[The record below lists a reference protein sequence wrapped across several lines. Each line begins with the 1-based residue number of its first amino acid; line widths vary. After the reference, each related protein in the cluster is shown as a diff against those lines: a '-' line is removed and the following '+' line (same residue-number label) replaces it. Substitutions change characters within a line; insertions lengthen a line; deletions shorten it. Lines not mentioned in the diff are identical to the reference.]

1 MQVATN
7 AHPSPWRYRPSDRY
21 RYLPISSSV
30 LSAEYEPNS
39 SNLSAP
45 LSREPSSRVP
55 TEEGT
60 TRVVTGWPRRPRVEE
75 KSDPDAQFPLS
86 RWPSPPLPIEVC
98 PTNELTSAIHQIDRS
113 GNGCALCKRDGNE
126 MICLLLLNLI
136 LYYACMYMYDAIEGS
151 KDDNLSIGIFCSYLS
166 GLVRGAI

>member
-21 RYLPISSSV
+21 RYLSISSSV

-86 RWPSPPLPIEVC
+86 RWPSLPLPIEVC
-98 PTNELTSAIHQIDRS
+98 PTNELTGAIHQIDRS
-113 GNGCALCKRDGNE
+113 GNGCALCKLVTRWSASYYW
-126 MICLLLLNLI
+126 I
-136 LYYACMYMYDAIEGS
+136 LYYIMRACICMIERS

>member
-1 MQVATN
+1 MT
-7 AHPSPWRYRPSDRY
+7 
-21 RYLPISSSV
+21 LSSV
-30 LSAEYEPNS
+30 RSLSLSPDQLVRFIRRIRTKLVESVGS
-39 SNLSAP
+39 SLSWTF
-45 LSREPSSRVP
+45 LTRSNGF
-55 TEEGT
+55 EEGT

-98 PTNELTSAIHQIDRS
+98 PTNELTSAVHQIDRS

-136 LYYACMYMYDAIEGS
+136 LYYACMYMYGAIEGS